1 MISKLIKNSNR
12 EKINYKNIITS
23 FCVLPLTLIGFNQK
37 QLIEAQKAT
46 EKELSSLV
54 VLINEKENIVDIL
67 LKNLRTV
74 YADLLAELSGDE
86 LEACEKSVS
95 SFQISLLES
104 IRLNKNIE
112 ELLNTQLIAGE
123 NNFLLLKRIKF
134 NIINYY
140 SEYALLHDLINKY
153 ESVLKKLLIIKNQ
166 LNHYEK

>member
-1 MISKLIKNSNR
+1 M
-12 EKINYKNIITS
+12 
-23 FCVLPLTLIGFNQK
+23 
-37 QLIEAQKAT
+37 
-46 EKELSSLV
+46 
-54 VLINEKENIVDIL
+54 
-67 LKNLRTV
+67 RTV
-74 YADLLAELSGDE
+74 YADLLAELSCDE